1 MFIKTDVMIK
11 RSIFA
16 VLITIAVI
24 SAVYLRFHL
33 FIDYEKIKSMDTFYA
48 NHVYESYVNHYVEI
62 PSTGERYREF
72 YIQLAINQ
80 GKGVDYVINN
90 PVIKNDIIFVTFTDS
105 LLNADN
111 PIKVD
116 RIRALIRPG
125 KISKAN
131 TENFVSID
139 NFTFFDY
146 LLGNRTIVLFENYA
160 HTCGGRRDLK
170 FFSSSGEP
178 IELSSHYPLVI
189 SPIKK
194 LLNNSADRRNLSY
207 GTPEMCY
214 RVKASF
220 SGHAVKFEVECFPTD
235 SVWVNDYILE
245 KILDTLRMEFQNLD
259 LWRNNYYIRFP
270 LIVKNTKLDTLLN
283 VDNQFDYQHFDN

>member
-1 MFIKTDVMIK
+1 MLK
-11 RSIFA
+11 R
-16 VLITIAVI
+16 TILTILLTFAVI
-24 SAVYLRFHL
+24 SGVYLRFFL
-33 FIDYEKIKSMDTFYA
+33 FVDFEKLKSIDTFYA
-48 NHVYESYVNHYVEI
+48 NLVYESYVNHYLEI
-62 PSTGERYREF
+62 PSTGGLYREF
-72 YIQLAINQ
+72 YLQLAINQ
-80 GKGVDYVINN
+80 GKGVDYVLNN

-105 LLNADN
+105 LLNAEKPN
-111 PIKVD
+111 KVD
-116 RIRALIRPG
+116 RIRALIRPENT
-125 KISKAN
+125 SKAK

-160 HTCGGRRDLK
+160 YTCGGRRDLK

-189 SPIKK
+189 GPIKK
-194 LLNNSADRRNLSY
+194 LLKNSADRRNLSY

-220 SGHAVKFEVECFPTD
+220 SENTINFDVECFPTD
-235 SVWVNDYILE
+235 SVWVNDYMLARM
-245 KILDTLRMEFQNLD
+245 LDTLRVDFQNLD
-259 LWRNNYYIRFP
+259 LWRNNFYIRFP
-270 LIVKNTKLDTLLN
+270 LIVKNTTLDTRLN